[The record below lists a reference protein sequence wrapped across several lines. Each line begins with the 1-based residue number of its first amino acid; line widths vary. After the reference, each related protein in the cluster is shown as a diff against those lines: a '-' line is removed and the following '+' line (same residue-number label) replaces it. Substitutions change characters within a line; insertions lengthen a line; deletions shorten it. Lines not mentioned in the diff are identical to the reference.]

1 MIRYVALSVLGLALL
16 SIGVSHAQAADAAP
30 AAALKAQ
37 DLRTLDESLA
47 QKVEEQLRF
56 IDMLERHLKGGQLVR
71 PDDDAGDV
79 LSRRKPLPAP
89 KPELVEAPE
98 PVAAPARPARVAPW
112 WDGYTVQ
119 MIVMAPEDN
128 VAVVN
133 DRLVRP
139 GDMLAPGVEVGA
151 IRDDRV
157 LIFRGNR
164 RADLVF
170 KVR

>member
-1 MIRYVALSVLGLALL
+1 MIRYLALSILGLALL
-16 SIGVSHAQAADAAP
+16 SIGVSHAQAADEGAS
-30 AAALKAQ
+30 AALKAQ

-47 QKVEEQLRF
+47 RKVEEQLRF
-56 IDMLERHLKGGQLVR
+56 IDMLERHLKGGQLAR
-71 PDDDAGDV
+71 PGEDAGDV
-79 LSRRKPLPAP
+79 LSQRKPAP
-89 KPELVEAPE
+89 VPEPEKLEAPAQ
-98 PVAAPARPARVAPW
+98 VAAPARPARVAPW
-112 WDGYTVQ
+112 WEGYTVQ

-133 DRLVRP
+133 DRVVRP

-151 IRDDRV
+151 IREDRV
-157 LIFRGNR
+157 LIFRGSR

>member
-16 SIGVSHAQAADAAP
+16 SVVVSHAQAADAAP
-30 AAALKAQ
+30 AASLKAQ
-37 DLRTLDESLA
+37 DLRTLDESLSR
-47 QKVEEQLRF
+47 KVEEQLRF

-71 PDDDAGDV
+71 PDEDAGEV

-89 KPELVEAPE
+89 EPEAAEVPA
-98 PVAAPARPARVAPW
+98 PVAAPAPPGRLAPW
-112 WDGYTVQ
+112 WEGYTVQ
-119 MIVMAPEDN
+119 MIVIAPQDN

-151 IRDDRV
+151 IREDRV